1 MTVGEHVCVPKK
13 TNTDYT
19 EVPLRKAN
27 ILAQQ
32 IEITY
37 PQSGSGLIPYFFQ
50 RNIVHAMPTSNTLE
64 VQSIIHSKC
73 KECKSC
79 KQKFVLKLEENCEIM

>member
-50 RNIVHAMPTSNTLE
+50 RNIVHAMPTPNILE
-64 VQSIIHSKC
+64 VQSSHSPSSA
-73 KECKSC
+73 EALNRVSRN
-79 KQKFVLKLEENCEIM
+79 FI